1 MHCESALDFRYIN
14 HSHQGPNTFCSRS
27 RPSAK
32 CADFGPRHIHNAKH
46 LLLNV
51 GEAGIVAVQEGLDL
65 FHGLRHYRCMSDL
78 YRTTR
83 VRTSAAVRASLA
95 MAEEGRVLVIA
106 VDDSDGSSKAFD
118 WAIQQLYKEGDQLHL
133 VHVIPRLQFAAVY
146 GVPPVDF
153 VPVADTTTYEAAI
166 HQAEEFIISR
176 FVRKLAPEL
185 KCTPVVHIVK
195 VYCQ

>member
-1 MHCESALDFRYIN
+1 
-14 HSHQGPNTFCSRS
+14 
-27 RPSAK
+27 
-32 CADFGPRHIHNAKH
+32 
-46 LLLNV
+46 
-51 GEAGIVAVQEGLDL
+51 
-65 FHGLRHYRCMSDL
+65 
-78 YRTTR
+78 
-83 VRTSAAVRASLA
+83 

-195 VYCQ
+195 SEVDTESVGHVLCKKAEELDAICIVMASHNKGRMAEFFLGSVTQYCTHHSKRPVVIVPMR